1 MTSYKDV
8 VTPSASASRLIGRV
22 KWFNNKAGYGFITVT
37 DGERSGS
44 DIFVHH
50 SAISVENQQYKYLV
64 QGEYVE
70 FSEVVAT
77 SGPHQHQASN
87 VLGVKGGKLMCET
100 RREFKIARST
110 YKTSKNGGESNDIY
124 SETEQVRVPRQK
136 SVPREPRLV
145 EQSQTPR
152 QPRTHRP
159 SSEVRVR
166 GEGPREGDKKE
177 WTLVQKGSDK
187 PKRVARTT
195 RKPSSVASNVE
206 SK

>member
-1 MTSYKDV
+1 MSSYKDS

-50 SAISVENQQYKYLV
+50 SAILVENQQYKYLV

-70 FSEVVAT
+70 FTEVSAT
-77 SGPHQHQASN
+77 SGPHEYQASN

-100 RREFKIARST
+100 RREFKIARTT
-110 YKTSKNGGESNDIY
+110 YKTSKTVEPDQ
-124 SETEQVRVPRQK
+124 EPEQVRQTEQVRQPRQK
-136 SVPREPRLV
+136 RVPREPSTLRDNV
-145 EQSQTPR
+145 EVQ
-152 QPRTHRP
+152 
-159 SSEVRVR
+159 
-166 GEGPREGDKKE
+166 GENDKKD
-177 WTLVQKGSDK
+177 WTLVQKGSSKASQD
-187 PKRVARTT
+187 V
-195 RKPSSVASNVE
+195 KPSRKYAPRKTASVTNAE